1 MNGVAGVA
9 NKNSLEIS
17 LTEFGLILL
26 LKFCPI
32 NLTPN
37 LIRNSEFEW
46 NIETVKDN
54 WFTSIVHNCKC
65 SKNLLFPSSIFGWFS
80 SCGGDTYNSMQF
92 ILHCQEFCKS
102 LGRLRKKCY
111 YYTEAFA
118 ASIERQKFFG
128 KIHDSLARLYFI
140 GLRGHT
146 REAVFHVP
154 YFFLFPTFGNPK
166 RCFAWLIKTEII
178 LIF

>member
-1 MNGVAGVA
+1 MKRTYAHCLKNNQNVAFEFWHFPPIFVLSKLTCLA
-9 NKNSLEIS
+9 TLFDRKLQVFSPKCKRSSLRS
-17 LTEFGLILL
+17 Q
-26 LKFCPI
+26 C
-32 NLTPN
+32 
-37 LIRNSEFEW
+37 
-46 NIETVKDN
+46 
-54 WFTSIVHNCKC
+54 
-65 SKNLLFPSSIFGWFS
+65 FPSSIFGWFS

-111 YYTEAFA
+111 YFTEAFA

-154 YFFLFPTFGNPK
+154 YFFYFRPLATP
-166 RCFAWLIKTEII
+166 RDALLDW
-178 LIF
+178 